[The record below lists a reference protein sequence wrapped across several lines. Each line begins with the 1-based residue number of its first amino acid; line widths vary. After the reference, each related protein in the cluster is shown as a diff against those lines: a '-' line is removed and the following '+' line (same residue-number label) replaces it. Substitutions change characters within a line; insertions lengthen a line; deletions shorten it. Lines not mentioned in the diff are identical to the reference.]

1 MSGKIEK
8 LQAQIAEARRSRS
21 SEISGLQAQL
31 SAEVAKVNNKKGKA
45 SAKADTPSDD
55 S

>member
-8 LQAQIAEARRSRS
+8 LQAQIAEARRRRS
-21 SEISGLQAQL
+21 GEVSKLQAQL
-31 SAEVAKVNNKKGKA
+31 SAEVAKVNKKGKA
-45 SAKADTPSDD
+45 SAKADTSTDD